1 MKLRKICW
9 DEDAMIELKKSFP
22 NVKVR
27 TIRDS
32 LNGIYPNS
40 VVAPKIRKR
49 ALDLGLHEKGEE
61 KVTILK

>member
-1 MKLRKICW
+1 MNKICY
-9 DEDAMIELKKSFP
+9 DRETLEELCKCFP
-22 NVKVR
+22 QVSEKTVTNA
-27 TIRDS
+27 

-40 VVAPKIRKR
+40 LVAPKIRKR